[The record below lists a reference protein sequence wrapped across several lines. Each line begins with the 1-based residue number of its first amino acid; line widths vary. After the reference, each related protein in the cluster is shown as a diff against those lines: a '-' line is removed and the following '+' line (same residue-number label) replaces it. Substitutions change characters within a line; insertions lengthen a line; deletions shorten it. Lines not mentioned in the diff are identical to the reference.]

1 MDNSL
6 IKGSPIKG
14 IIFFSIPLFL
24 GNIFQQIYTMSDT
37 LIVGRAVGVNALA
50 AVGATG
56 GLSFLIIGF
65 AQGMTTGLSII
76 TAQDFGNGDLKG
88 VKKSFANSIWICA
101 ATSVILTVL
110 SVSFARPLL
119 EVMQTPRVLLSGAET
134 FISILFAGVTVTM
147 FFNLFSN
154 MLRALGNSRTP
165 LIFLIIAAVLNV
177 ILDIVLIIGFHFG
190 IAGAGI
196 ATVTAQ
202 LVSCVLC
209 IWYIERRIPE
219 LNVTR
224 QDMKI
229 DRKIILEGLRIGLPM
244 GFQASII
251 AIGSIILQVSLNE
264 LGPQSIAAYTAAG
277 KVDQLATQP
286 MASLGITMATFTA
299 QNFGAKNYDRILAGI
314 RQCLIVTIAYS
325 VVVAALIILNSHTL
339 VNLFIGNSE
348 PHVTQLAQT
357 YFWVV
362 SSAYF
367 LLSILFVVRYALQGL
382 GQSFAPTMAGVAEL
396 ASRIFIGAVMVPMF
410 GFVSACFANPLA
422 WAASNAVLVVSFLR
436 TIRNLR
442 GAKGLKQRV
451 PIPDEKKD

>member
-76 TAQDFGNGDLKG
+76 TAQDFGNGNLRG

-101 ATSVILTVL
+101 GMSVILTII
-110 SVSFARPLL
+110 SVSLARPLL
-119 EVMQTPRVLLSGAET
+119 QVMQTPVVLLNGAET

-177 ILDIVLIIGFHFG
+177 ILDIVLIIGLNFG

-196 ATVTAQ
+196 ATVVAQ
-202 LVSCVLC
+202 LVSCIMC
-209 IWYIERRIPE
+209 IWYIKRRIPE

-224 QDMKI
+224 ADMKI
-229 DRKIILEGLRIGLPM
+229 DRAIIKQELKIGLPM

-286 MASLGITMATFTA
+286 MVSLGITMATFTA
-299 QNFGAKNYDRILAGI
+299 QNFGAKNYDRILIGI
-314 RQCLIVTIAYS
+314 RQCLTVTVVYS
-325 VVVAALIILNSHTL
+325 VIIAAVIILNSHAL

-348 PHVTQLAQT
+348 PHVTELAQT

-362 SSAYF
+362 STSYF

-396 ASRIFIGAVMVPMF
+396 ISRIFIGAVMVPMF
-410 GFVSACFANPLA
+410 GFISACFASPLA
-422 WAASNAVLVVSFLR
+422 WLASNAVLIVSFFR

-442 GAKGLKQRV
+442 GASGLKREI
-451 PIPDEKKD
+451 PINDKKE